1 MSLRDMVTDR
11 AFPGFW
17 RLEKI
22 AGRAFLG
29 ERVLPLLGFPVTLF
43 GRAKRRWENV
53 RRQAQ
58 LDHVIAVVKHK
69 TIRETAVC
77 ANNTPCNLNV
87 EHLAAGRAGD
97 DDAAAFPEIGKAS
110 CRERVVSTCRS
121 RCAPCH

>member
-1 MSLRDMVTDR
+1 MRFVFFFKHMTAYELLISDLSSVVCSSD
-11 AFPGFW
+11 
-17 RLEKI
+17 L
-22 AGRAFLG
+22 
-29 ERVLPLLGFPVTLF
+29 RVLPLLGFPVTLF
-43 GRAKRRWENV
+43 GSAKRRWENV

-97 DDAAAFPEIGKAS
+97 DDAADFP
-110 CRERVVSTCRS
+110 VN
-121 RCAPCH
+121 